1 MKAGEIEVFDEV
13 VGRFEPKLVRFIY
26 GLTHDREM
34 AEDLCQETLISAYKA
49 LFSTPP
55 DLKLSPWLYKIALN
69 KVRSEKRR
77 KQPVQVFALPG
88 FGRDSSEGGDNEP
101 LFDVPDPSED
111 TGETL
116 ARREAVLQTLQ
127 KLPHDQ
133 AAALMLDVQGYGDD
147 EIAAVLECSLTAARQ
162 KLFRGRKAFRNL
174 YPNSS

>member
-1 MKAGEIEVFDEV
+1 MKAGEVEAFDEV

-34 AEDLCQETLISAYKA
+34 AEDLTQETFISAYRA
-49 LFSTPP
+49 LFDTPS

-77 KQPVQVFALPG
+77 KQPVQIFALPG
-88 FGRDSSEGGDNEP
+88 FGRDSAEGGDNEP

-111 TGETL
+111 TGEML

-127 KLPHDQ
+127 KLPQDQ
-133 AAALMLDVQGYGDD
+133 AAALMLDVQGYDDD
-147 EIAAVLECSLTAARQ
+147 EIAAVLECNVNAVRQ

-174 YPNSS
+174 YSKST